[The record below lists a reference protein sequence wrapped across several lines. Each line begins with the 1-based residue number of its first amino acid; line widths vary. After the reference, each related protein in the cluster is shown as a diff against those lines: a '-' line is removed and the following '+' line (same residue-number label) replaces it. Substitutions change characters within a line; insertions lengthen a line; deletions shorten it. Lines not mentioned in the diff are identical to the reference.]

1 MCINNC
7 IDNNFSETA
16 MPVYT
21 KFHVEIS
28 VEGGFSA
35 YFSGLA
41 QDDCH
46 AHIWYKILKSLLENQ
61 ESFKFIII
69 LHQNMLWLL
78 TWIVSEYPQDM
89 FNKKLTQKI
98 S

>member
-69 LHQNMLWLL
+69 CTKTCCGYSLESS
-78 TWIVSEYPQDM
+78 VS
-89 FNKKLTQKI
+89 THKI
-98 S
+98 CLIKN